1 MHTVNKILLRVAG
14 LSLLICSCSVTAG
27 TIIEIQNKGKLTTM
41 LTDGKQARLNI
52 SDQEYVIID
61 YRNNKLKLVDQ
72 KRQQVTAVDVGKE
85 GKSTANNSK
94 LVNVS
99 LNKLG
104 AAQNVAGYR
113 TQKFGYAANGKSCG
127 VILASKDAS
136 QENGVSDLLAAMQTM
151 INREL
156 TALGGFT
163 SFVDACT
170 LADMQLTDKV
180 ASIGLPM
187 RTVKNGAVETEVRSI
202 RVGVKLAENTF
213 SIPATYKNLTRNA
226 PTKQVTKVLSNEKQQ
241 LKQQLQQPG
250 MEQVRIQQVR
260 MQQQGRLTPEM
271 MERMRHN
278 QRMMQQYQQPRR

>member
-1 MHTVNKILLRVAG
+1 MVTVIKILTRAAAI
-14 LSLLICSCSVTAG
+14 SLLICSSSAIAG
-27 TIIEIQNKGKLTTM
+27 TIIEIQNKGELTTM

-52 SDQEYVIID
+52 SEQEYVIID

-72 KRQQVTAVDVGKE
+72 KRQQVMTVDVGE
-85 GKSTANNSK
+85 AGKSTANNST

-104 AAQNVAGYR
+104 GAQNVAGYR

-156 TALGGFT
+156 IALGGFT

-187 RTVKNGAVETEVRSI
+187 RTVKNGAIETEVRSI
-202 RVGVKLAENTF
+202 RVGVKLAANTF
-213 SIPATYKNLTRNA
+213 SIPATYKIMNTDVPA
-226 PTKQVTKVLSNEKQQ
+226 KQEVKVLSNVKQQ
-241 LKQQLQQPG
+241 SQPGIQQPG
-250 MEQVRIQQVR
+250 
-260 MQQQGRLTPEM
+260 RLAPEM
-271 MERMRHN
+271 MQQMRRG